1 MIRSI
6 SIALQVDSTIVYAA
20 IYTIKDTVSILECRI
35 ILYTMINK
43 ILVAMDYT
51 RKFLVMTCEE
61 QPHRKPRL

>member
-6 SIALQVDSTIVYAA
+6 SIALQVDSTIVHAA
-20 IYTIKDTVSILECRI
+20 IYTIKHTVSILECRI

>member
-6 SIALQVDSTIVYAA
+6 SIALQVDSTIVPAA
-20 IYTIKDTVSILECRI
+20 IYTIKHTVSILECRI